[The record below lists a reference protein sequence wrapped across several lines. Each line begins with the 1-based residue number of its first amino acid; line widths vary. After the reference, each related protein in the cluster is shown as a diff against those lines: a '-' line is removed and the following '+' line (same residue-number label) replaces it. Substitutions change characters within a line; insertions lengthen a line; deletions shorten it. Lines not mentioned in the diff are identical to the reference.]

1 MLLKKRKITSHTVCK
16 YSGLVIVA
24 ELCCFIPFLILLFIK
39 PEIFQLLKGN
49 PIWLFGGMGAS
60 FNFLECS
67 VVYDSILL
75 KILAFI
81 PVLVK
86 LFSAT
91 LIFKKKKN
99 GAIVAGVVYL
109 LDFIA
114 VLIRVLSNG
123 IQINNLTTLEIFLSF
138 FLCMVPAV
146 ISTVLFETFFH
157 FEREKDF
164 KSLPI
169 HKQKR
174 IYIILNLYVVALF
187 VVAISSFVFVFY
199 N

>member
-39 PEIFQLLKGN
+39 PEIFQILKGK
-49 PIWLFGGMGAS
+49 PIWLFGCMGAS

-67 VVYDSILL
+67 MVYNSILL
-75 KILAFI
+75 KFLAFI

-86 LFSAT
+86 LFSVIM
-91 LIFKKKKN
+91 IFEKKKR
-99 GAIVAGVVYL
+99 GAIVAGVAYL
-109 LDFIA
+109 FDFVS
-114 VLIRVLSNG
+114 VLVRVLSNG
-123 IQINNLTTLEIFLSF
+123 ILINNLTTLEIFLSF
-138 FLCMVPAV
+138 FLCMVSAI

-174 IYIILNLYVVALF
+174 IYLILNLFIVALF